1 MISMKGV
8 FVTGTGTGVGK
19 TLVSAGLAWALRKRN
34 VDVAATKPFATGK
47 KVYSSKY
54 KSHDTAMLAEA
65 SGATESDEELNPFFF
80 KVPAAPLMAAQ
91 VLKKPAADVHGA
103 LFPLKKLGIK
113 HGFVVVEGIG
123 GIMVPLTESEFVAD
137 FARLLGLPVVIVT
150 TPKLGTMN
158 HTLLTVRVC
167 REFGL
172 DIAGLI
178 VNMMPQKP
186 DAVEKNTPQMLQ
198 RLASVP
204 LLATVPL
211 MKKPNYKQAAGALE
225 RQGAVDRILG

>member
-1 MISMKGV
+1 MRGA

-19 TLVSAGLAWALRKRN
+19 TLVSASIVWALRKRN
-34 VDVAATKPFATGK
+34 VDVVATKPFATGK
-47 KVYSSKY
+47 SIYSSKY
-54 KSHDTAMLAEA
+54 RSKDTATLAEA
-65 SGATESDEELNPFFF
+65 SGATEPDEELNPFFF
-80 KVPAAPLMAAQ
+80 KVPTAPLLAAQ
-91 VLKKPAADVHGA
+91 ILKKPAADVHGA

-123 GIMVPLTESEFVAD
+123 GVMVPLSESEFVAD
-137 FARLLGLPVVIVT
+137 FARLAGLPVIIVT
-150 TPKLGTMN
+150 TPKIGTIN

-172 DIAGLI
+172 DIAGII
-178 VNMMPQKP
+178 VNMMPAKP
-186 DAVEKNTPQMLQ
+186 DAVEKNIPNTLQ

-204 LLATVPL
+204 VLATLPL
-211 MKKPNYKQAAGALE
+211 MKKPNYKQAASALE

>member
-1 MISMKGV
+1 MRGV

-19 TLVSAGLAWALRKRN
+19 TLVSASIAWALRKRN
-34 VDVAATKPFATGK
+34 MDVVASKPFATGK
-47 KVYSSKY
+47 KVYSSRY
-54 KSHDTAMLAEA
+54 KSQDTAILAEA
-65 SGATESDEELNPFFF
+65 AGVTEPDEELNPFFF
-80 KVPAAPLMAAQ
+80 KVPTAPLLAAQ
-91 VLKKPAADVHGA
+91 ILKKPTADVHGA

-123 GIMVPLTESEFVAD
+123 GLMVPLTESEFVAD
-137 FARLLGLPVVIVT
+137 FARLAGLPVVIVT
-150 TPKLGTMN
+150 TPKLGTIN

-172 DIAGLI
+172 DIAGII
-178 VNMMPQKP
+178 VNMMPKNP
-186 DAVEKNTPQMLQ
+186 DAVEKNTPKLVQ

-204 LLATVPL
+204 VLATLPL
-211 MKKPNYKQAAGALE
+211 MKKPNYKQAASALE